1 MLAGGANRVVSTKAR
16 LTAIWERMGE
26 ELVTVTI
33 EAEGLTESRQGFL
46 VCFFVIVFVDF
57 VLLCFLVGERPV
69 YF

>member
-46 VCFFVIVFVDF
+46 VFF
-57 VLLCFLVGERPV
+57 L
-69 YF
+69 